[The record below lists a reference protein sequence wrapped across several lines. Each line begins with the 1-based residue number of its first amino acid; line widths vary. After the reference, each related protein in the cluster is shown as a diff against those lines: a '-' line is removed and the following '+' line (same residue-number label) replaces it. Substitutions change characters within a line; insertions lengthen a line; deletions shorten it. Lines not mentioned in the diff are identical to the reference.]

1 MKMIPINVIIKNN
14 DIIFRTGDD
23 KVVYKSDINSFL
35 ENTGVT
41 IQNVVFPLRSTKV
54 YYLPLSAIGK
64 EFVCGNLFSNI
75 LLELER
81 EEEKNRIIIVDFQ
94 DVEEVSAA
102 FLSTYTKFLLETSDK
117 IITINMNLAISNDFA
132 SYVLSNITG
141 EEE

>member
-1 MKMIPINVIIKNN
+1 MKMIPVNVVIKNN

-41 IQNVVFPLRSTKV
+41 IQNVVFPLSSTKV

-94 DVEEVSAA
+94 DVKEVSAA

-132 SYVLSNITG
+132 SYVLSNIVG

>member
-1 MKMIPINVIIKNN
+1 MKMIPVNVVIKNN
-14 DIIFRTGDD
+14 DIIFRTRDD

-41 IQNVVFPLRSTKV
+41 IQNVVFPLSSTKV
-54 YYLPLSAIGK
+54 YYLPLSTIGK

-132 SYVLSNITG
+132 SYVLSNIIG